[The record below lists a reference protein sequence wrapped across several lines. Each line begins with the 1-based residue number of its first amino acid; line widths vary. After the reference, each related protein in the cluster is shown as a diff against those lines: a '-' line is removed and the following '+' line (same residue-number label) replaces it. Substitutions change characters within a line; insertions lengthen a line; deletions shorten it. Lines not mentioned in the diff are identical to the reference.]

1 MLSIFLNMLF
11 LNTWMGCKGCAYQYN
26 IEMKLLS
33 KYLIC
38 FDKPLKSGSLKGLV
52 AIWDWPR
59 ISIFKVKMFYNG
71 WLLCRLAHLGILR
84 QHGVEVIQAAP
95 PPVATLKD

>member
-1 MLSIFLNMLF
+1 M
-11 LNTWMGCKGCAYQYN
+11 
-26 IEMKLLS
+26 S

-38 FDKPLKSGSLKGLV
+38 FDKPLESSSLKGLV
-52 AIWDWPR
+52 AIWDWPH
-59 ISIFKVKMFYNG
+59 ISIFKAKMFYIG

-84 QHGVEVIQAAP
+84 QHEVEVIQAAP